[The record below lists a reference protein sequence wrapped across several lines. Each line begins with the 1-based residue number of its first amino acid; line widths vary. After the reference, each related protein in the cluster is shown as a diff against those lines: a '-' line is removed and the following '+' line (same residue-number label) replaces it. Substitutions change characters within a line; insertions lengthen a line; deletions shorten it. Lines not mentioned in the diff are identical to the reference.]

1 VLADV
6 VEYLR
11 CPHCGAE
18 LALGD
23 VTLRCG
29 AGHSFD
35 VARQGYVSLLSGAQR
50 AASGDSL
57 AMVAAREQFLGA
69 GHFKPLETALA
80 DAAGGAPAGG
90 CVADLGAGTGRQLA
104 RVLDALPPRPGL
116 ALDVSPHA
124 LRRAARAHPSIGAVG
139 CDAWGT
145 LPVRSEAVGLLM
157 NVFAPRNGV
166 EMARIMAPGA
176 RLVVVTPTPRHLEEL
191 AGPLGLLSVDERKP
205 ERLEAE
211 LAGRLERVSSEEL
224 EWGLTLG
231 SGDLEA
237 LVMMGPSAF
246 HTDQVELRSRIAG
259 LPERME
265 ASAALVLSVWR
276 RSAQAA

>member
-18 LALGD
+18 LALRDG
-23 VTLRCG
+23 TLRCG
-29 AGHSFD
+29 ARHSFD
-35 VARQGYVSLLSGAQR
+35 VARQGYVSLLSGAPR
-50 AASGDSL
+50 AASGDSA
-57 AMVAAREQFLGA
+57 AMVAARELFLGA
-69 GHFKPLETALA
+69 GHFEPLEAALA
-80 DAAGGAPAGG
+80 GVAGGASAAG

-116 ALDVSPHA
+116 ALDVSPYA

-139 CDAWGT
+139 CDIWGT
-145 LPVRSEAVGLLM
+145 LPVRSEAVGLLL
-157 NVFAPRNGV
+157 NVFAPRNGA
-166 EMARIMAPGA
+166 EMARVMAPGA
-176 RLVVVTPTPRHLEEL
+176 RLVVVIPTPRHLEPL
-191 AGPLGLLSVDERKP
+191 AGPLGLLSVDEHKP

-211 LAGRLERVSSEEL
+211 LAGRLEHVSSEEL
-224 EWGLTLG
+224 EWGLMLR
-231 SGDLEA
+231 SGDLEG

-246 HTDQVELRSRIAG
+246 HTNLAELRGRIAA
-259 LPERME
+259 LPERVE
-265 ASAALVLSVWR
+265 ARAAVVLSVWR

>member
-18 LALGD
+18 PALGD
-23 VTLRCG
+23 GTLRCG

-35 VARQGYVSLLSGAQR
+35 VARQGYVSLLPGAPR
-50 AASGDSL
+50 AASGDSA
-57 AMVAAREQFLGA
+57 AMVAARERFLVA
-69 GHFKPLETALA
+69 GHFEPLEAALA
-80 DAAGGAPAGG
+80 GAAGDAPAAG

-104 RVLDALPPRPGL
+104 RVLEALPPRPGL
-116 ALDVSPHA
+116 ALDVSPYA

-139 CDAWGT
+139 CDIWGT
-145 LPVRSEAVGLLM
+145 LPVRSETVGLLM

-176 RLVVVTPTPRHLEEL
+176 HLVVVTPTPRHLEAL
-191 AGPLGLLSVDERKP
+191 AVPLGLLSVDERKP

-211 LAGRLERVSSEEL
+211 LAGRLEHVSSEEL
-224 EWGLTLG
+224 EWRLTLR
-231 SGDLEA
+231 SVDLEA
-237 LVMMGPSAF
+237 LAMMGPTAF
-246 HTDQVELRSRIAG
+246 HTDPAELRGRIAA
-259 LPERME
+259 LPERVE
-265 ASAALVLSVWR
+265 ARASVVLTVWR
-276 RSAQAA
+276 RP